1 MLMSMLLY
9 GGHPS
14 LINSCFVRITSRMSL
29 KCPSL
34 SFSVASSLIFY
45 ALICWILLLW
55 LDVRPRGHQRG
66 TRAVSDAVV
75 LDVPFYPEPDKI
87 EWSDLENRTIRF
99 GGYRELAPASILVSA
114 FTSRTLSYSA
124 ATSSGPFSASG
135 FSSPLAEE
143 LLLSSILP

>member
-1 MLMSMLLY
+1 
-9 GGHPS
+9 
-14 LINSCFVRITSRMSL
+14 MSL
-29 KCPSL
+29 KCSSL
-34 SFSVASSLIFY
+34 SFSAASSLIFY

-66 TRAVSDAVV
+66 ARAISDAVV
-75 LDVPFYPEPDKI
+75 LNVPFDPEPDKI
-87 EWSDLENRTIRF
+87 EWSGLGNWTIRF
-99 GGYRELAPASILVSA
+99 GGYRELAPATILVSV

-143 LLLSSILP
+143 LILSPVLP